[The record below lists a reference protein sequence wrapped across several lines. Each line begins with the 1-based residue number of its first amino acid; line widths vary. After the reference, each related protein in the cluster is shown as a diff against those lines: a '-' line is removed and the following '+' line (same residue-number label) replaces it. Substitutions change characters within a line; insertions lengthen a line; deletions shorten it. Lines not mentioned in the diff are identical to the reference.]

1 MNLTTFAMEAMAD
14 FSTVGAVAPSSRFL
28 TQAMLRPLPL
38 ETARVIVEVGP
49 GTGVITRAL
58 LSRISRDAT
67 LLAFEINP
75 RFSRYLRSNV
85 PDSRLEVI
93 NASAE
98 TLRKELHRRGHEHV
112 DAVVSSLA
120 LGFMPDS
127 QRRTILSELGS
138 VLGEEGVLTQYQY
151 FHALQLKNGQLK
163 RFDLMGLLHGY
174 FRSVRRRVI
183 WRNLPPAFVFA
194 CRGALCAE
202 AAPVPRSRVQSP
214 GHAKPKE
221 LRYDPAG
228 PPKRLKTVL

>member
-58 LSRISRDAT
+58 LSRIPRDAT
-67 LLAFEINP
+67 LLTFEINP
-75 RFSRYLRSNV
+75 RFSRYLKSNL

-98 TLRKELHRRGHEHV
+98 TLCKELHRRGHERV
-112 DAVVSSLA
+112 DAAVSSLA

-151 FHALQLKNGQLK
+151 FHGLQLKNGQLK
-163 RFDLMGLLHGY
+163 KFDLMGLLHGY
-174 FRSVRRRVI
+174 FCSVRRRVI

-202 AAPVPRSRVQSP
+202 ATSVPRSRVQAP

-221 LRYDPAG
+221 PRYDPAG
-228 PPKRLKTVL
+228 PKRLKTVL